1 MRSVSECWKEIAM
14 KMRAMRWMAVAG
26 TALAAAAFAA
36 GGIATSEAQDASAGT
51 PVSMVV
57 SVEAKHGKE
66 IPPITIEDVKVFQ
79 GSTPDRV
86 TEFTPLAGEKGA
98 LQLYVL
104 VDDSAEP
111 SIGNQF
117 DDVRAFL
124 NAQPASTQVA
134 IGYLANGTVKTAQAF
149 TADRELA
156 GKALRLPLGSSF
168 GGPSPYLSVSD
179 LIKHWPAF
187 DGRREILMLSE
198 GADELQSGAQNSYLD
213 AAVQDA
219 QRAGVQVYAIYT
231 SDSGHMGHTYWRISW
246 GQYDLSRLTDE
257 TGGELYWQGFE
268 TPVSFDPYLKEFGER
283 LAHQYRLT
291 FVAHAGKKS
300 GMERVSFETSAR
312 DAQIVGAH
320 EVYVPVSK

>member
-1 MRSVSECWKEIAM
+1 M
-14 KMRAMRWMAVAG
+14 KLRTMRWLAGAGIAVVVAAACG
-26 TALAAAAFAA
+26 TASNGTEA
-36 GGIATSEAQDASAGT
+36 SEAQDASAGT

-86 TEFTPLAGEKGA
+86 TGFTPLAGGDAA

-104 VDDSAEP
+104 VDDSAEA
-111 SIGNQF
+111 SLGVQF
-117 DDVRAFL
+117 KDARDFM
-124 NAQPASTQVA
+124 NAQPASAQIAV
-134 IGYLANGTVKTAQAF
+134 GYLANGTVKTTQEF
-149 TADRELA
+149 TTDRELA

-187 DGRREILMLSE
+187 EGRREILMLSE
-198 GADELQSGAQNSYLD
+198 GVDELQEGPVNSYLD
-213 AAVQDA
+213 TAVQDA
-219 QRAGVQVYAIYT
+219 QRAGVQVYAIFT
-231 SDSGHMGHTYWRISW
+231 SDSGHLGHTYWRINW

-268 TPVSFDPYLKEFGER
+268 TPVSFQPYLKEFAER
-283 LAHQYRLT
+283 LEHQYRLT
-291 FVAHAGKKS
+291 FLAHPGKKS
-300 GMERVSFETSAR
+300 GLERVSIETSAK

-320 EVYVPVSK
+320 DVYVPASK